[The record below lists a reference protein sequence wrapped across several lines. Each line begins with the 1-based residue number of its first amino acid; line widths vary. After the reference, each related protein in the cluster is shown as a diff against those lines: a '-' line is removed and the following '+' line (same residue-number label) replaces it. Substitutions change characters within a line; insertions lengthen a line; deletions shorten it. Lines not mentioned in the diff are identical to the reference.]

1 LLRAGLIWL
10 VVSAL
15 AFWLLYW
22 VVALGITIMGAIVVL
37 VAVLS
42 ADWDQHSTFDQR
54 EAERARRRKQK
65 YERNA
70 GKRAKDRAR
79 YEAGLARQAEKARRS
94 G

>member
-1 LLRAGLIWL
+1 LLRGGLIWL

-15 AFWLLYW
+15 AFWALYW